1 MMIIVPP
8 QIHYQIVNERYPRW
22 LQTVVI
28 VLIGK
33 TVLKVNQK
41 IKQKQKILAFLCS
54 TNIATIVEKYLNNDR
69 YLNLKKIH

>member
-1 MMIIVPP
+1 MIIVPP

-41 IKQKQKILAFLCS
+41 IKQKQKILAFFM
-54 TNIATIVEKYLNNDR
+54 
-69 YLNLKKIH
+69 